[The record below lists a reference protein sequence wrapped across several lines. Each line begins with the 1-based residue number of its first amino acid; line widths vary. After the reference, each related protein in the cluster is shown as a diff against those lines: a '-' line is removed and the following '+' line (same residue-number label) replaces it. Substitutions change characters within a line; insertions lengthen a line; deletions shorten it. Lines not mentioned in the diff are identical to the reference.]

1 MIKLIAIDLD
11 DTLLNKKKEISSRNV
26 SAINNAVTNNVKIVL
41 ATGRPYFRVK
51 PILEKLN
58 LLDDNQVVITLNGG
72 YICNA
77 TNNKTLYENVLN
89 NQDIVKIIEVIN
101 NTKLCFRK
109 SSILLYKN
117 KATLVALCSRRFEF
131 ANEMSKS
138 QRQ

>member
-58 LLDDNQVVITLNGG
+58 
-72 YICNA
+72 
-77 TNNKTLYENVLN
+77 
-89 NQDIVKIIEVIN
+89 
-101 NTKLCFRK
+101 
-109 SSILLYKN
+109 
-117 KATLVALCSRRFEF
+117 
-131 ANEMSKS
+131 
-138 QRQ
+138 